1 MTDTHI
7 RYVELFVTAIKT
19 SSFSDPF
26 ESEEESQDGL
36 KKKFNHMPAI
46 YLDYLSLH
54 ESIDD
59 LILNIRSEMDG
70 ISRVKFQEEH
80 ETEKLGKTLER
91 KVRALYQVID
101 RIKPLEKHQMDSEES
116 KEESEEESQIKKMIP
131 HAAIHDEKDL
141 RKVYSFYMTKRAH
154 KHGFDVILFELSE
167 GQALEISHMLQVIG
181 KDYLRLQVLEEIDT
195 YLEFNEFYSIN
206 YKQIVESAADACHRI
221 SRQLITNNESITRA
235 HLLQKVLNEF
245 HIKRYANT
253 SSEEKKRLT
262 KKAVYQWTRD
272 NKVKSITN

>member
-7 RYVELFVTAIKT
+7 RYIELFITAIKT

-36 KKKFNHMPAI
+36 KNKFNHTPAI

-54 ESIDD
+54 ESIDE

-70 ISRVKFQEEH
+70 ISRVKFQEEQ

-101 RIKPLEKHQMDSEES
+101 RIKPLEKPQEEI
-116 KEESEEESQIKKMIP
+116 EEKSEEESQIKKMIP
-131 HAAIHDEKDL
+131 HAAIYDEKDL

-154 KHGFDVILFELSE
+154 KHGFDVILFEYPE
-167 GQALEISHMLQVIG
+167 GKILEISKMLQVIG

-195 YLEFNEFYSIN
+195 HLEFNEFYSIN
-206 YKQIVESAADACHRI
+206 DKQIVESAADACHRI

-253 SSEEKKRLT
+253 SSEEKERLT